1 MEILYQLGL
10 DKTFWIQLVCFLVS
24 GFFLS
29 VFMFRPYLRI
39 IDARRKSTVGATD
52 QAAHLVA
59 QTDALILDYEGK
71 VRRQNEKLTE
81 TFAEFK
87 KLGAAEEERL
97 LAEARARAQAMM
109 AENHARIAKEIAQ
122 VQKDLETQVPALANA
137 IATKVLGRELRA

>member
-39 IDARRKSTVGATD
+39 IEARRKSTVGATD
-52 QAAHLVA
+52 HAAHLVA
-59 QTDALILDYEGK
+59 ATDALVMDYEGK
-71 VRRQNEKLTE
+71 VRSQNEKLTD

-87 KLGAAEEERL
+87 KRGAAEEERL
-97 LAEARARAQAMM
+97 LAEARARAQALMT
-109 AENHARIAKEIAQ
+109 ENNARIAKEIGAA
-122 VQKDLETQVPALANA
+122 QKDLETQVPALANA
-137 IATKVLGRELRA
+137 IAAKVLGRELR